1 MATREITLY
10 ATGFGEDIGPFDIT
24 DNFNNIVALGITTQ
38 QILSTIIL
46 IVDNT
51 ADTIFLTS
59 KGRCDNT
66 LSVPI
71 NAIAPSPTVSPSVTS
86 SPSVTPSVTPSIS
99 ISPTVTPSV
108 TITQSPT
115 PSITVTPT
123 RTPTTSTTP
132 SVTPSISI
140 SRTPT
145 VTPSQ
150 TPTVTPSTSVVGI
163 NSCTTFNSTNLYLK
177 VNWFDS
183 GSVSTPS
190 GVYDR
195 YGNYCGDDVFDYA
208 YVTVEFYRNS
218 ALTIPVNLSN
228 IRVRGLSDSGL
239 GLQAV
244 GLAADS
250 GLATGILTNNQNSVT
265 FQSIAYK
272 SNSADLTQEDNCRT
286 VNDYYG
292 LRLTFGCS
300 SISTVTVQQNNQIP

>member
-10 ATGFGEDIGPFDIT
+10 ATGFGEDVGPFDIT

-38 QILSTIIL
+38 QILSSINLT
-46 IVDNT
+46 VEDT

-71 NAIAPSPTVSPSVTS
+71 NAIAPSPTVSPSITI
-86 SPSVTPSVTPSIS
+86 SPSATPSVTPSIT

-108 TITQSPT
+108 SITQSPT

-123 RTPTTSTTP
+123 KTPTTSITP

-150 TPTVTPSTSVVGI
+150 TPTVTPSTSVTGI
-163 NSCTTFNSTNLYLK
+163 NSCATFTSTNLYLK
-177 VNWFDS
+177 VDWFSS
-183 GSVSTPS
+183 GSVSTNS

-195 YGNYCGDDVFDYA
+195 YNNYCGDNVDDYA
-208 YVTVEFYRNS
+208 YVTVEFYRDS
-218 ALTIPVNLSN
+218 ALTVPVNLSN
-228 IRVRGLSDSGL
+228 IRVTGLSDNTIGL
-239 GLQAV
+239 LAV
-244 GLAADS
+244 GLSADS
-250 GLATGILTNNQNSVT
+250 GLATGVLTNNQNSVT
-265 FQSIAYK
+265 FQNILYQSY
-272 SNSADLTQEDNCRT
+272 SPDVTQDDNCT
-286 VNDYYG
+286 SVTNFYG

-300 SISTVTVQQNNQIP
+300 SVSTVTVQDINFIP

>member
-10 ATGFGEDIGPFDIT
+10 ATGFGEDVGPFDIT

-46 IVDNT
+46 TVEDT
-51 ADTIFLTS
+51 ADTLFLTS

-71 NAIAPSPTVSPSVTS
+71 NAIAPSPTVSPSITI
-86 SPSVTPSVTPSIS
+86 SPSVTPSVTPSIT

-108 TITQSPT
+108 SITQSPT

-123 RTPTTSTTP
+123 KTPTTSVTP

-140 SRTPT
+140 SATPSITPT
-145 VTPSQ
+145 Q
-150 TPTVTPSTSVVGI
+150 TPTVTPSTSVTGI
-163 NSCTTFNSTNLYLK
+163 NSCATFTSTNLYLK
-177 VNWFDS
+177 VDWFDS
-183 GSVSTPS
+183 GSVSTNS

-195 YGNYCGDDVFDYA
+195 YGSYCGDDVYSYA
-208 YVTVEFYRNS
+208 YVTVEFYRDS

-239 GLQAV
+239 GLKQV
-244 GLAADS
+244 GLSADS
-250 GLATGILTNNQNSVT
+250 GLATGVLTNNQNSVT
-265 FQSIAYK
+265 FQSIQYLL
-272 SNSADLTQEDNCRT
+272 NYADVDQADNCRT
-286 VNDYYG
+286 VNLYSG
-292 LRLTFGCS
+292 LQLTFGCS
-300 SISTVTVQQNNQIP
+300 SISTVTVQENNAF